1 MPPSPGLRHSIAM
14 SASALS
20 PIPPGPPVDPQDR
33 RILLWIVAV
42 GFFMQTLDATIVN
55 TALPAMAASLGES
68 PLRMQSVIVAY
79 SLTMAMLIPASGWL
93 ADRFGTRKVF
103 LFAIA
108 VFSLGSLACALS
120 RHVNELVAAR
130 VLQGLGGALLLP
142 VGRLAVLRTF
152 PRGEFL
158 EAMSFVAIPGLIGPL
173 LGPTLGGWLVQ
184 SASWHWVF
192 LINLPVGLIGLVAT
206 ARYMPNLRA
215 PRVDGFDLAGYVLLA
230 FGMVSI
236 SLAIE
241 AAAWLGRGGAAAL
254 GVGGLVAL
262 VVYWLHAGRHAQPL
276 YSPQLFRVR
285 TLSVGLL
292 GNLFCRLGSGAM
304 PFLIPVSL
312 QVLLQYPPLYAG
324 LMMLPAALAGMGMKR
339 LATPLIRRH
348 GYRTVLVANTIA
360 LGLLMASFALRQP
373 DWPLALQVVQL
384 AAFGAVNSLQFTAM
398 NTITLKDLDGA
409 SASSGNGL
417 LSMVQMLAMSLGVA
431 VAGAVLSEWSQAY
444 GGAQVPGA
452 VAHAFQSTFLTVG
465 FITVVSAAVFWQ
477 LPQEARTPPREGP
490 EVSGQG

>member
-1 MPPSPGLRHSIAM
+1 VTA
-14 SASALS
+14 
-20 PIPPGPPVDPQDR
+20 PQDR

-42 GFFMQTLDATIVN
+42 GFFMQSLDATIVN

-103 LFAIA
+103 LAAIV
-108 VFSLGSLACALS
+108 VFSLGSLACAASRNLS
-120 RHVNELVAAR
+120 ELVAAR

-173 LGPTLGGWLVQ
+173 LGPTLGGWVVQ

-192 LINLPVGLIGLVAT
+192 LINLPVGVAGVIAT
-206 ARYMPNLRA
+206 LRFMPDVRSGGVARF
-215 PRVDGFDLAGYVLLA
+215 DGMGYALLA
-230 FGMVSI
+230 FGMVAI

-241 AAAWLGRGGAAAL
+241 AAHGVGRGGSAAL
-254 GVGGLVAL
+254 VVAGLVAL
-262 VVYWLHAGRHAQPL
+262 VVYWLHAARHAQPL
-276 YSPQLFRVR
+276 YSPLLFRVR

-312 QVLLQYPPLYAG
+312 QVLLHYSPLQAG
-324 LMMLPAALAGMGMKR
+324 LMMLPAALAGMAMKR
-339 LATPLIRRH
+339 VATPLIRRY
-348 GYRTVLVANTIA
+348 GYRNVLVANTA
-360 LGLLMASFALRQP
+360 LLGLTMMSFALREP
-373 DWPLALQVVQL
+373 GLSLGWQVVQL
-384 AAFGAVNSLQFTAM
+384 ALFGAVNSLQFTAM

-431 VAGAVLSEWSQAY
+431 IAGAVLSGFSQAY
-444 GGAQVPGA
+444 GGAEVPGA
-452 VAHAFQSTFLTVG
+452 VLDAFQSTFLTVG

-477 LPQEARTPPREGP
+477 LPQEARVPPREGP